1 MLVKRTPPKNDP
13 RAMPAMTPP
22 LKPLSLVGLGVS
34 VPAVAPL
41 VAIEDATS
49 DAVLGG
55 NGPSVVPAVL
65 GSVVD
70 DIDSADV
77 SAVAAAQE
85 C

>member
-1 MLVKRTPPKNDP
+1 MAVMLLE
-13 RAMPAMTPP
+13 A
-22 LKPLSLVGLGVS
+22 VS
-34 VPAVAPL
+34 EVACEAVPD
-41 VAIEDATS
+41 AIF

-55 NGPSVVPAVL
+55 NEGSVVPAAL
-65 GSVVD
+65 SSVVD